1 MQLPSIQNNGPLV
14 PRKEELIP
22 LKPQNISPTSSPVTA
37 VGQKLLSREGLQ
49 RINSHKSFLSEM
61 RTPRRK
67 VMFLPEK
74 ENNKGKASAS
84 QRIDSLSISDLSLP
98 CGCGNAKNSQPTK
111 GLISSDVLDKIAHFS
126 TSKGV
131 EECGDKTEK
140 NKRRKLRSKLRK
152 SERMIKRLDV
162 LMEKD
167 ELLVQKLRLEN
178 QELRR
183 ELICLPTIHQSQKL
197 LTQEIEE
204 LEVQLKNLAD
214 ELEVL
219 REWETEE
226 RNCDHN
232 SVFSD
237 EHILGGTWNPFP
249 QTSSPR
255 RGKRES
261 KSNKP
266 TLSEALAR
274 L

>member
-1 MQLPSIQNNGPLV
+1 
-14 PRKEELIP
+14 
-22 LKPQNISPTSSPVTA
+22 
-37 VGQKLLSREGLQ
+37 
-49 RINSHKSFLSEM
+49 
-61 RTPRRK
+61 
-67 VMFLPEK
+67 MFLPEK
-74 ENNKGKASAS
+74 ENKKGKASAS
-84 QRIDSLSISDLSLP
+84 PRIDSLSISDLSLP
-98 CGCGNAKNSQPTK
+98 CGCGNTKNSQQSS
-111 GLISSDVLDKIAHFS
+111 GLVTSHILDKITHFS

-131 EECGDKTEK
+131 DERGDKTEK

-152 SERMIKRLDV
+152 SERMIKRLDL

-167 ELLVQKLRLEN
+167 KLLVQKLRLEN

-183 ELICLPTIHQSQKL
+183 ELVCLPTVHQSQKL

-204 LEVQLKNLAD
+204 LEVQLKSLAD

-226 RNCDHN
+226 QNCDHN

-249 QTSSPR
+249 QTSSSR
-255 RGKRES
+255 RGKRVS
-261 KSNKP
+261 RDNKP